1 MTLKLFIYLCLAL
14 SLQIAHGYFA
24 TAEVNDEVK
33 IEVLYMPENCT
44 QKSGKGDL
52 LNAHYDGYLAKDGSK
67 FYCR

>member
-14 SLQIAHGYFA
+14 SLQIAPGYFA